1 MITQTDD
8 VAAALAEA
16 KRRWPDLSDTE
27 LLYRLIAEG
36 YQAMRRDPEARR
48 ARILAGAG
56 ALAGTY
62 EPGYLE
68 KLREDWPE

>member
-1 MITQTDD
+1 MITQTDE

-16 KRRWPDLSDTE
+16 KRRWPELSDTE
-27 LLYRLIAEG
+27 LLYRIIAEG
-36 YQAMRRDPEARR
+36 YHAMRWDPEERR

-56 ALAGTY
+56 TFSGLY